1 MKNKAAF
8 ILFFLVLFISCK
20 EDNAKEPKRLIDK
33 ETMVNIMY
41 DLSLIEAF
49 KYQSVTA
56 SDSIKVIPSEFILKK
71 YKVDSL
77 QFAQNNVYYA
87 TDFKEYKKMV
97 DTVSKRFETKKKE
110 LEALVKAQSKKA
122 LLKKKALIK
131 SIKTKDTIKK
141 QRFFIN

>member
-141 QRFFIN
+141 